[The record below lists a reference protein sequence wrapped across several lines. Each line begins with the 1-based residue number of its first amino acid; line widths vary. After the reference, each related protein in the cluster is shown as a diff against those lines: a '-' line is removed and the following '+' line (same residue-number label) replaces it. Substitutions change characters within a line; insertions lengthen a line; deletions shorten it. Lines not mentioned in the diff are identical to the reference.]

1 MIIDNE
7 TGEVLDGGDRRAAI
21 YAPDENSLVARTDAE
36 LVALSEEALA
46 YTVAELDAVP
56 LEDAPKMRAQTQALD
71 KMLAAHLRSKEAK
84 LEATNNLTEARLRIE
99 RHTGQLIPQMQ
110 RAGQLLERGG
120 DRKSKYY
127 DDTLISSLDDYAITR
142 LQSSTWQKVARVDPD
157 VFEDYVATGKEN
169 AWELST
175 AGLLWYARQQAAAEP
190 DAPPPLPEGVFRVIY
205 ADPPWQYA
213 SEQHGK
219 ASEEYSKIGQ
229 DTVLATHYPSMA
241 TEAICALPVRELA
254 AENAVL
260 FIWTT
265 SPKLFEA
272 ADVIKA
278 WGFTYKA
285 SIVWDKIKH
294 NVGHYVSVRHEF
306 LLIATRGSCQP
317 DSKTLHDSVVSIER
331 TEHSVKPAYFRELID
346 EMYTP
351 RGNDRIELFA
361 RGVLPDGWQ
370 GWGNEQPGAH

>member
-36 LVALSEEALA
+36 LVALSEAALA

-99 RHTGQLIPQMQ
+99 RHVGAILPLVLKRGNPQLSNAPIIRTSDLQ
-110 RAGQLLERGG
+110 
-120 DRKSKYY
+120 
-127 DDTLISSLDDYAITR
+127 ISIA
-142 LQSSTWQKVARVDPD
+142 QSSTWQKVARVEPD
-157 VFEDYVATGKEN
+157 IFEDYVATGKEN

-285 SIVWDKIKH
+285 SIVWDKVKH

>member
-36 LVALSEEALA
+36 LVALSEAALE
-46 YTVAELDAVP
+46 YTIAELDG
-56 LEDAPKMRAQTQALD
+56 LELGDAPKTRAKVQALE
-71 KMLAAHLRSKEAK
+71 KLLAAHLRSKEAK
-84 LEATNNLTEARLRIE
+84 LEAANNLTEARLRIE
-99 RHTGQLIPQMQ
+99 RHTGALIPKLQKD
-110 RAGQLLERGG
+110 GLLASQDGYVV
-120 DRKSKYY
+120 SNAATPLMV
-127 DDTLISSLDDYAITR
+127 TLTDYAITR
-142 LQSSTWQKVARVDPD
+142 DQSATWQKVARIPD
-157 VFEDYVATGKEN
+157 EVFEDYLATGKEN
-169 AWELST
+169 LWELST
-175 AGLLWYARQQAAAEP
+175 AGLLWYARQQAMAEP
-190 DAPPPLPEGVFRVIY
+190 DDAPPLPDGIFRVIY
-205 ADPPWQYA
+205 ADPPWLYTA
-213 SEQHGK
+213 EQHGK
-219 ASEEYSKIGQ
+219 GSDQYSKIGQ
-229 DTVLATHYPSMA
+229 DTVLATHYPSMP
-241 TEAICALPVRELA
+241 TEAICALPVKDIA
-254 AENAVL
+254 ADDAVL

-265 SPKLFEA
+265 SPKLFET

-361 RGVLPDGWQ
+361 RGELPDGWR